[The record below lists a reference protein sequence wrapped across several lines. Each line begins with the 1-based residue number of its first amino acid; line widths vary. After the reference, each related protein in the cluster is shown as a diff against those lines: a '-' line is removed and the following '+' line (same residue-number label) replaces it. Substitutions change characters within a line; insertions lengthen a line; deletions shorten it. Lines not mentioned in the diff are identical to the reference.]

1 MAIFTVLISHSLAF
15 LPEKFNV
22 IHHLIFDGVLVF
34 FVLSGFLIG
43 RIFIK
48 QFEHQINIVEIFK
61 FWKRRWLR
69 TLPAYF
75 FTILLIV
82 LLSPFLGLVFDKK
95 EIIRTIFF
103 IQNLTYRH
111 GAFFPESWSL
121 SIEEWFYL
129 ALPVSTM
136 FFSLLFRRNIKLIV
150 SLVAFLVIVGSLCFR
165 YFISQHRS
173 IISIYEWDY
182 NLRCAVIT
190 RLDSLMIGVLGAW
203 FYHYKNQL
211 FFKYKE
217 KVLVLGLI
225 LFLTNKFLISFEVLT
240 FAGFYMKVVYFTVL
254 PLSILLMMPFVYYL
268 NPVKINLSI
277 ILLFKGSL
285 ISYSLY
291 LLNLTIVSLIIL
303 SPLQINHWY
312 KFFLFWFL
320 SIIFAVLMYKYI
332 EIPFMKLQD
341 KKAIKK

>member
-1 MAIFTVLISHSLAF
+1 MAF
-15 LPEKFNV
+15 LPEKFNI

-48 QFEHQINIVEIFK
+48 QFEYQITIVEIFK

-82 LLSPFLGLVFDKK
+82 LTGIFLGLTFDKK

-103 IQNLTYRH
+103 VQNLTCRH
-111 GAFFPESWSL
+111 GTFFQESWSL

-129 ALPVSTM
+129 ILPLSAM
-136 FFSLLFRRNIKLIV
+136 FFSLFFKRNIKLIV
-150 SLVAFLVIVGSLCFR
+150 IVVAFLLIVSSLCFR
-165 YFISQHRS
+165 YFISLHGS
-173 IISIYEWDY
+173 IISVEKWDY

-211 FFKYKE
+211 FFKSKNQ
-217 KVLVLGLI
+217 LFALGLI
-225 LFLTNKFLISFEVLT
+225 LFFINKLLISFGVLT

-254 PLSILLMMPFVYYL
+254 PFSILLMVPFIYYL
-268 NPVKINLSI
+268 NPSRNKLVNTI
-277 ILLFKGSL
+277 IVKGSL

-291 LLNLTIVSLIIL
+291 LLNFTIVSLLFIN
-303 SPLQINHWY
+303 PLQINYRY
-312 KFFLFWFL
+312 KFILFWFL
-320 SIIFAVLMYKYI
+320 SIVFAILMYKYV
-332 EIPFMKLQD
+332 EVPFMKLRET
-341 KKAIKK
+341 KKIKN